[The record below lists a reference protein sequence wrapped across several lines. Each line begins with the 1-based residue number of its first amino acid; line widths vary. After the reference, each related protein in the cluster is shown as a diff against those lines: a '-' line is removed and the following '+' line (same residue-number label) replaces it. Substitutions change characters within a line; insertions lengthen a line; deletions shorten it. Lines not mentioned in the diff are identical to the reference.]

1 MNDEIQSLL
10 DSLRRGQY
18 EDPAEKIALLAAALH
33 EGRADEVLLESLL
46 RAPQISL
53 RLAALEACRL
63 RRLPALDRVLVTL
76 AVDAESRVRRK
87 LVECLEHVEKSAL
100 EEILLKLVEDPEP
113 EVRVHALK
121 SSEGRKAFL
130 GVQAELLANDAQWA
144 VRAAAAKALGSHP
157 HPQPVACVELLRALA
172 NDSDSDVREECAKQ
186 LDRQLVRNN
195 EVTVSQLPTAIDLL
209 SKAEAAVAQMGGRFQ
224 PLLDWLRSHTE
235 IAISPQELA
244 KFGADLTA
252 LAEAKTLPRAHH
264 VESFTAMLID
274 MLQRERRRSIVLIG
288 KSGCGKSALVNE
300 LVYALALPENG
311 GWRVVRVSPADL
323 TSGTKY
329 LGEWE
334 TKVKELVAAI
344 KRPRRVLLYVTSLGY
359 LSSAGRTVQSDFN
372 IAAALAPY
380 LDDGSIVILG
390 ESSPEEF
397 ERGLGREPTLVR
409 LFDKV
414 LVEESSKEQTEAV
427 LRAIRSEGRGVIS
440 DDRIAEIMELSGFFL
455 GHLARPGNGA
465 TLLRSI
471 LAWAQDTGR
480 EVTRLDILNVISQST
495 GLPVQLL
502 DDGSALDQAELRGF
516 FEKQIIGQPEAIDAV
531 VDVVTLIKAGLTD
544 PNRPFNVMLFV
555 GPTGVGKTELARSL
569 AEYIFGDPVR
579 LLRFDMSEFA
589 AAEGFARLI
598 GSREEN
604 GLLTDAVRQ
613 RPFSVLLLDEI
624 EKSHINVF
632 DLCLQIFDA
641 GRLTDGRGRLVD
653 FRRTVVILTSNIGSE
668 GPGLRLGFGAS
679 GTELPAPVADP
690 DRTLRELSRFFRP
703 EFLNRIDR
711 IVSFR
716 PLSLEV
722 AERIARRELQ
732 LVLQRSGVARRGLA
746 VNTDPSVISL
756 LVREG
761 YSPHFGARPL
771 KRTVERHILLPLAR
785 FLAGAR
791 GREHAVLSL
800 AASDNKVEVR
810 VISEPLRAPKAPAKS
825 GAQEK
830 SADRSLGEL
839 ANRMQGL
846 DARLEALQSRKSEL
860 AARTRQPGFFDQHL
874 ERDAVF
880 DELHRLDEFLAR
892 CAALHEGVDR
902 FVAGAAGKTSS
913 KGDASVIERR
923 DELLSELEQ
932 LEFVSSARDASMLGD
947 ALISI
952 SLVKAEGEPL
962 DAVRK
967 LAETYRHMASRRR
980 LQAEVIAERWDD
992 SVDEVHLK
1000 VPGLGALAL
1009 FSGESGLH
1017 EFNFRKRVKNP
1028 RSGREQ
1034 THKDSSLV
1042 RVEVFGAG
1050 SDPDKSFTRAVE
1062 VQVKA
1067 LKPQRSRLI
1076 AKAGWSV
1083 RLFHPVTVRS
1093 VEAWSHGTK
1102 DDVLSVAMGI
1112 LFAHVRAADQSKT
1125 AATKV
1130 IRRYDLGIGSQIKDL
1145 RTGKITTRLAQ
1156 FFGGRVELSL
1166 VAPAD

>member
-33 EGRADEVLLESLL
+33 EGKADEVLLESLL
-46 RAPQISL
+46 RAPQIPL

-63 RRLPALDRVLVTL
+63 RKLPTLDRVLVAL
-76 AVDAESRVRRK
+76 AGDPDGRVREKLLECLDAVSDAAGGEILVELSDDAEPRVRAQFVK
-87 LVECLEHVEKSAL
+87 A
-100 EEILLKLVEDPEP
+100 
-113 EVRVHALK
+113 
-121 SSEGRKAFL
+121 SEGRKDFALIQEEFL
-130 GVQAELLANDAQWA
+130 LEDVDWT
-144 VRAAAAKALGSHP
+144 VRRAAAAALGSHA
-157 HPQPVACVELLRALA
+157 QPTGSEELLRALA
-172 NDSDSDVREECAKQ
+172 NDADSDVREECAKQ
-186 LDRQLVRNN
+186 LDRQLSHHRDAA
-195 EVTVSQLPTAIDLL
+195 VSQLPTAIDLL
-209 SKAEAAVAQMGGRFQ
+209 CKAEAAVAQMSGRFKH
-224 PLLDWLRSHTE
+224 LLDWLRSHTT
-235 IAISPQELA
+235 IAVSPQELA
-244 KFGADLTA
+244 KFGTDLTA
-252 LAEAKTLPRAHH
+252 LAEAKTLPHAHH

-274 MLQRERRRSIVLIG
+274 LLQRERRRSIALIG

-311 GWRVVRVSPADL
+311 GWRVVRVSPSDL
-323 TSGTKY
+323 MSGTKY
-329 LGEWE
+329 IGEWE
-334 TKVKELVAAI
+334 TKVQELVAAI
-344 KRPRRVLLYVTSLGY
+344 KRPRRVLLYVPNLGD
-359 LSSAGRTVQSDFN
+359 LSSMGRSNKSDSN

-380 LDDGSIVILG
+380 LDDGSIVLLG

-397 ERGLGREPTLVR
+397 ERGLGREPALVR

-414 LVEESSKEQTEAV
+414 LVEESSTEQTEAV
-427 LRAIRSEGRGVIS
+427 LRAIRNEGRGVIA
-440 DDRIAEIMELSGFFL
+440 DERISEIMELSGFFL

-465 TLLRSI
+465 TLLRSV
-471 LAWAQDTGR
+471 LAWAQDTGH

-502 DDGSALDQAELRGF
+502 DDGTALDQAELRGF

-569 AEYIFGDPVR
+569 AEYIFGDPSR

-589 AAEGFARLI
+589 GPEGFARLI

-604 GLLTDAVRQ
+604 GLLTDSVRQ

-624 EKSHINVF
+624 EKSHLNVF

-653 FRRTVVILTSNIGSE
+653 FRRTVVILTSNIGAE
-668 GPGLRLGFGAS
+668 GPGLRLGFGTGGNQAP
-679 GTELPAPVADP
+679 TPAVADP
-690 DRTLRELSRFFRP
+690 DRTLRELSRVFRP

-746 VNTDPSVISL
+746 VNTDPSVVSL

-785 FLAGAR
+785 FIAGAR
-791 GREHAVLSL
+791 GREHSVLSL
-800 AASDNKVEVR
+800 VARDNKVEVH
-810 VISEPLRAPKAPAKS
+810 VISEPPRAPKVAAKS
-825 GAQEK
+825 ETREASGAG
-830 SADRSLGEL
+830 RLYEL
-839 ANRMQGL
+839 TQRMQGVE
-846 DARLEALQSRKSEL
+846 ARLESLHSRKSEL
-860 AARTRQPGFFDQHL
+860 VAMTLRPGFFDQQQ
-874 ERDAVF
+874 EREAVF

-892 CAALHEGVDR
+892 CAALREGVDR
-902 FVAGAAGKTSS
+902 FVAGAVGKTSG
-913 KGDASVIERR
+913 KTDASVVERR

-932 LEFVSSARDASMLGD
+932 LEFISSARDASLLGD
-947 ALISI
+947 ALIAI

-967 LAETYRHMASRRR
+967 LAETYRHMAARRR

-1000 VPGLGALAL
+1000 IPGLGALAL
-1009 FSGESGLH
+1009 FSGEAGLH
-1017 EFNFRKRVKNP
+1017 EFNLRKRGKNP

-1050 SDPDKSFTRAVE
+1050 SDPDKGFTRAVE
-1062 VQVKA
+1062 TQVRA
-1067 LKPQRSRLI
+1067 LKPHRSRLVD
-1076 AKAGWSV
+1076 KAGWSI
-1083 RLFHPVTVRS
+1083 RLFHPATVRS

-1102 DDVLSVAMGI
+1102 EEALNTAMGI
-1112 LFAHVRAADQSKT
+1112 LYAQVRSADHSKT

-1156 FFGGRVELSL
+1156 FFRGRVDMVPLIQ
-1166 VAPAD
+1166 VD